1 MIRKTVVLPPINSPT
16 DGKEIGFVFR
26 STQFYNLINN
36 LKPEENAIKGSEA
49 LRSLNFALNPKLMN
63 RQKTRARNNIQLVEQ
78 LKSNATAITL
88 ASKNIMLLRKNRSKN
103 QMLKQNNPSLVVKP
117 KLKQSKSIIKG
128 TMSMLMNNE
137 DSRAALRDGG
147 KGGEFVQ
154 AQKMDVSE
162 RARDK
167 IRVQMVSWLLENRK
181 DAVNKLTENQQ
192 IIIAWIDYVGYIDKN
207 EFEDLL
213 EACGIRYDQS
223 LHERLFWLFD
233 LNGNGVIEQKEILLA
248 LELFKEHSL
257 DEKVKMFFD
266 LCDDDDAG
274 YIEEEKLIRFFKR
287 NLRTEAERRKV
298 RKQVV
303 REFIDEINPQS
314 HFAITKEELAKACE
328 TNENIKV
335 IVEKNVKFLKTT
347 NKQPAKFS
355 HTNILSSQMAVN
367 QGGVFY
373 PYLRKIVDAISEK
386 EAILEKHLTMKN
398 NLMKSLKFLKEST
411 GNDEDDDEEIV
422 E

>member
-1 MIRKTVVLPPINSPT
+1 MVLPPINSPT